1 MALNALGSFGAYFR
15 RPPVVL
21 RLALLAAL
29 VSAAIV
35 VLLAVGSAQVLL
47 GAGSS
52 KTLPL
57 VYLLLSAAS
66 LPLASAISTAL
77 RRWPVVHIGKSVALA
92 SVLLTVAL
100 RLAIAL
106 ELPGVSL
113 ATCVAAYLLD
123 IVLDTLFWLSAAELL
138 PTGELKRNTPFLAAS
153 FGLGGCAAGIASA
166 AFCEM
171 LPGEDLLFLGACFFS
186 LSAVQYRRI
195 LRLNPAV
202 DACDADA
209 AEPGVLKSLK
219 AATGVIRTFPI
230 AAAISASVLLMSV
243 LFCLQDY
250 LAMTAFQQ
258 AFPDADE
265 LASFLARIYASQQ
278 AIELL
283 VLLGCGGL
291 ILERAGPVA
300 RNLIFPAT
308 TCLGLLALHAL
319 SDLSAAVLVHV
330 NAVALSNA
338 VFEPVKTLNYAAL
351 PHRVVAQVRMLIDG
365 IVYPLG
371 LATSGLSLLWLQSR
385 AGPEVVLEVAIATAA
400 GFAAVSALVGAWFLP
415 NLLRSLRLRAIS
427 PSEYV
432 RTGEGR
438 ALSASDI
445 RQMLNHPEVEARRFG
460 LQLAIDLAPDLLS
473 AESISESC
481 QEATSSGPS
490 GRPSWSVLDECT
502 VRLRD
507 EDYAAVGVR
516 PPTSARGS
524 RPPRGGM
531 RSRRADANIW
541 RFALITRTPSPE
553 RIEALAQG
561 LDSGSAAVRQAT
573 ARILAR
579 FGAAAV
585 PTAAKYLRSNRPE
598 VIDAAIRSLGGTG
611 TRRAEELLRD
621 HLAPLYRQAQLN
633 LEALSALQR
642 LAGPQEGPHAALEA
656 WLIESNRG
664 IMRRALLVKA
674 ALGNPRDIKLLNSLM
689 RTDEPRTRSGAVEAL
704 VNLPTRRFIQPLVPL
719 LEARADRARAPSL
732 DGTRTELDHCGVLA
746 LRKATA
752 GSTWGRLLATRVIE
766 REGNC
771 GRPEGDE
778 AMLDLVLFLKSTPLF
793 RAVPLEDIAR
803 AAQLAEP
810 ISRAKGETIADAD
823 EPVLHVYVVR
833 EGSVEL
839 RLNDMAVEVA
849 GPGACIG
856 EDAVFGEERHAVG
869 SRAAALSL
877 LLRFPVSIIADLVAE
892 NPDVLGCLALD
903 LSSRLHRLRARLAA
917 QPL

>member
-1 MALNALGSFGAYFR
+1 MALNAPGGFGAYFR

-21 RLALLAAL
+21 HLALLAAL
-29 VSAAIV
+29 LSAAIV

-47 GAGSS
+47 GEGS

-66 LPLASAISTAL
+66 LPLASAISAAL
-77 RRWPVVHIGKSVALA
+77 RRWPVARIGQGVALA
-92 SVLLTVAL
+92 SVLLVVAL
-100 RLAIAL
+100 RLGLAL

-113 ATCVAAYLLD
+113 ATCVAAYLLE
-123 IVLDTLFWLSAAELL
+123 IVLDTLFWLSAAEHL

-171 LPGEDLLFLGACFFS
+171 LPGEDLLFLDACFFS
-186 LSAVQYRRI
+186 LCAVQYRRI

-202 DACDADA
+202 DASDADA
-209 AEPGVLKSLK
+209 PEPGVLKSLK
-219 AATGVIRTFPI
+219 AAAGVVRTFPI
-230 AAAISASVLLMSV
+230 AAAISASVLLMSA

-291 ILERAGPVA
+291 ILGRAGPVA

-308 TCLGLLALHAL
+308 TCLGLVALHAL
-319 SDLSAAVLVHV
+319 SNLSAAVLVHV

-351 PHRVVAQVRMLIDG
+351 PHRVLAQVRMLIDG
-365 IVYPLG
+365 VVYPLG

-385 AGPEVVLEVAIATAA
+385 AGPEVVLEVAIATAS

-432 RTGEGR
+432 RIGGAR
-438 ALSASDI
+438 VLSASDI
-445 RQMLNHPEVEARRFG
+445 RQMLNHPDAEARRFG

-481 QEATSSGPS
+481 RKATPPGPG
-490 GRPSWSVLDECT
+490 GRPGSVSDEYP

-507 EDYAAVGVR
+507 EDYAAVGAR
-516 PPTSARGS
+516 PPPGVRGPGS
-524 RPPRGGM
+524 PRGGM

-553 RIEALAQG
+553 RIEALARG
-561 LDSGSAAVRQAT
+561 LDSRSAAVRLAT
-573 ARILAR
+573 ARVLAR
-579 FGAAAV
+579 LGAAAV

-633 LEALSALQR
+633 LEALFALQG
-642 LAGPQEGPHAALEA
+642 LAGPREGPHAALEA

-674 ALGNPRDIKLLNSLM
+674 ALGNPRDIKLLDALM

-704 VNLPTRRFIQPLVPL
+704 VNLPTRRFIQPLAAL
-719 LEARADRARAPSL
+719 LDARADGARAPSL
-732 DGTRTELDHCGVLA
+732 GGGRKELDDGGVLA

-752 GSTWGRLLATRVIE
+752 GRTWGRLLAIRLI
-766 REGNC
+766 
-771 GRPEGDE
+771 EGDGGGDRRE
-778 AMLDLVLFLKSTPLF
+778 DDETMLDLVLFLKSTPLF
-793 RAVPLEDIAR
+793 CAVPLEEIAR
-803 AAQLAEP
+803 AARLAET
-810 ISRAKGETIADAD
+810 ISTAKGETIVDAN
-823 EPVLHVYVVR
+823 EPVPHVYVVR

-839 RLNDMAVEVA
+839 RLNDMAIELA

-856 EDAVFGEERHAVG
+856 EGAVLGEERHAVS
-869 SRAAALSL
+869 SRAAAPSL
-877 LLRFPVSIIADLVAE
+877 LLRFPISIIADLVAE
-892 NPDVLGCLALD
+892 NPDVLGSLALD